1 MGGTVGGKA
10 AESAFDLGRA
20 FGKAANPELP
30 DTQWVAAYRIDLQ
43 IRKDKM
49 TRIGI
54 NGFGRMG
61 RLALRAGWDYPDVS
75 IVHVNEIKG
84 GAATAAHLLEFD
96 SVHGR
101 WTRNTTVASDHFT
114 IDGRRVAFTDASK
127 PNEVPWDANAVDI
140 VLECSGKL
148 ITTDALEP
156 YFERGV
162 RKVVVAAPVKTKGAL
177 NIVMG
182 VNDNLYS
189 PDEHHIVT
197 AASCTTNCLA
207 PVVKVIHEG
216 LGIRHGVITTI
227 HDVTNTQ
234 VIVDLPHKDLRRARS
249 ALMSLIPTT
258 TGSATAIGLIYPELL
273 GKLNGVAIRVPLLNA
288 SLTDCVFEV
297 ARDTDVAEVNHLL
310 KAAAEAEL
318 KGILGYEERPL
329 VSVDYLNDP
338 RSAIVDALST
348 MVIDGTQVKIL
359 AWYDNEWGYANR
371 LVELARK
378 IAASLPP
385 RA

>member
-1 MGGTVGGKA
+1 
-10 AESAFDLGRA
+10 
-20 FGKAANPELP
+20 
-30 DTQWVAAYRIDLQ
+30 
-43 IRKDKM
+43 
-49 TRIGI
+49 
-54 NGFGRMG
+54 MG
-61 RLALRAGWDYPDVS
+61 RLAFRAAWDWPDVS

-84 GAATAAHLLEFD
+84 GAAAAAHLLEFD

-101 WTRNTTVASDHFT
+101 WTRPTTVAADHFT
-114 IDGRRVAFTDASK
+114 VDGRKVSFTEDPK
-127 PNEVPWDANAVDI
+127 PNAVPWQASGVDI
-140 VLECSGKL
+140 VIECSGKL
-148 ITTDALEP
+148 ITTEALEP

-182 VNDNLYS
+182 VNDHLYS
-189 PDEHHIVT
+189 PSEHHIVT

-227 HDVTNTQ
+227 HNVTNTQ

-297 ARDTDVAEVNHLL
+297 ERKTDIAEVNRLL
-310 KAAAEAEL
+310 RTAAEGVLSE
-318 KGILGYEERPL
+318 ILGYEERPL

-378 IAASLPP
+378 VAASLPA
-385 RA
+385 RD